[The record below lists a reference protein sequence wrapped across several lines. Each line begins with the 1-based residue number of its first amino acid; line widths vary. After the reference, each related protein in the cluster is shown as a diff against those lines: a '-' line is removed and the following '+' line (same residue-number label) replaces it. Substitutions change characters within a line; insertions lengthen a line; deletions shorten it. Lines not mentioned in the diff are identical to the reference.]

1 MVTIGVEKAPAGTEV
16 NPVKVDIGTF
26 DVTMSSG
33 VVGTFVSFT
42 APEAG
47 TYTIYSDEELA
58 FVQVGAEGMP
68 EGQWDG
74 YYGFN
79 LAFEAA
85 ANDTI
90 IFVIKSDELGI
101 GEISFK
107 TTIMK
112 GERSDDD
119 RISEESGSDY
129 ETGDPAD
136 SDLKTGD
143 NTVTSGGFNDNLMTF
158 IPAEAGTYTF
168 STTDE
173 AAVLMVVHEYSET
186 VIDPMNGGKSSYT
199 VTLEANQVLT
209 LSISDANWD
218 DTYSWTLTITKA

>member
-1 MVTIGVEKAPAGTEV
+1 MWKECPKDSGTV
-16 NPVKVDIGTF
+16 
-26 DVTMSSG
+26 
-33 VVGTFVSFT
+33 
-42 APEAG
+42 
-47 TYTIYSDEELA
+47 
-58 FVQVGAEGMP
+58 
-68 EGQWDG
+68 

-136 SDLKTGD
+136 SDLETGE
-143 NTVTSGGFNDNLMTF
+143 NTVTSGGFVDNLMTF

-173 AAVLMVVHEYSET
+173 AAVLMVVDDSGAT
-186 VIDPMNGGKSSYT
+186 AVIDPMNGGSSSYT
-199 VTLEANQVLT
+199 VTLGAKQVLT
-209 LSISDANWD
+209 LSISGRK
-218 DTYSWTLTITKA
+218 LE